1 MALETDTGLRIRVS
15 LDYWEKRGLFR
26 WQGVPVLRGTRR
38 DEWLFVAEVVEIP
51 PLVWVVFSTRL
62 RAVG

>member
-1 MALETDTGLRIRVS
+1 MS

-51 PLVWVVFSTRL
+51 PLVCVVFSTRL